1 MENKQKTKYLKEIE
15 NLTNKH
21 AKLLTH
27 HTQSV
32 LKRFAEEMFK
42 LNREYFDMK

>member
-32 LKRFAEEMFK
+32 LKQNKKSIKKIEK
-42 LNREYFDMK
+42 